1 MQRYILGL
9 LLILFLNHAN
19 ANDFAAQV
27 KHAET
32 SHQNGYYFLAAD
44 LEYYLSPQSKEALQN
59 GVPLFWHVDVHLNQV
74 RDFWWDKV
82 KLKYSL
88 RYQLQYHALL
98 NMYRVKNE
106 NTGEIHNFS
115 TLSAALDNMSIIRG
129 LPLINTKNVVP
140 NRDYVIAIKI
150 LFEDDELPLP
160 LQTQVIA
167 NPQWQLSGDWTYW
180 NLLVDKM
187 QP

>member
-1 MQRYILGL
+1 MQCYALGL
-9 LLILFLNHAN
+9 ALWLAFEIAYAAN
-19 ANDFAAQV
+19 FAAEV
-27 KHAET
+27 KHADV
-32 SHQNGYYFLAAD
+32 SYQNGYSFLAAD
-44 LEYYLSPQSKEALQN
+44 LDYHLSPQAKEALHN
-59 GVPLFWHVDVHLNQV
+59 GVPLSWQVNVRLNQT

-82 KLKYSL
+82 KLNYSL

-115 TLSAALDNMSIIRG
+115 TLSAALDSMAIIRG
-129 LPLINTKNVVP
+129 LPLFNTKNSLS
-140 NRDYVIAIKI
+140 YQHHVIAIQI
-150 LFEDDELPLP
+150 LFEDGELPLP

-167 NPQWQLSGDWTYW
+167 NPQWQLSSKWTYW
-180 NLLVDKM
+180 NLLVEKV

>member
-9 LLILFLNHAN
+9 LFVLFLNFAN
-19 ANDFAAQV
+19 ANDFVAQV
-27 KHAET
+27 KHAEI

-44 LEYYLSPQSKEALQN
+44 LEYHLSPQPKEALQN
-59 GVPLFWHVDVHLNQV
+59 GVPLFWNVDVHLNQV
-74 RDFWWDKV
+74 RHFWWDKV

-106 NTGEIHNFS
+106 NTGETHNFS

-129 LPLINTKNVVP
+129 LPLINIKNVEA

-150 LFEDDELPLP
+150 LFEDDKLPLP

-167 NPQWQLSGDWTYW
+167 NPQWQLSSDWTYW
-180 NLLVDKM
+180 NLLVDKI

>member
-9 LLILFLNHAN
+9 LLVLFLNFAN

-88 RYQLQYHALL
+88 FMINCIFSVLARSIMSLIRFIYILELNLQ
-98 NMYRVKNE
+98 
-106 NTGEIHNFS
+106 FS
-115 TLSAALDNMSIIRG
+115 S
-129 LPLINTKNVVP
+129 
-140 NRDYVIAIKI
+140 
-150 LFEDDELPLP
+150 
-160 LQTQVIA
+160 
-167 NPQWQLSGDWTYW
+167 
-180 NLLVDKM
+180 
-187 QP
+187 

>member
-1 MQRYILGL
+1 MQHYALGL
-9 LLILFLNHAN
+9 VLWLLFNPVFATN
-19 ANDFAAQV
+19 FAAEV
-27 KHAET
+27 KHAEI

-44 LEYYLSPQSKEALQN
+44 LEYRLSPQAKEAMHN
-59 GVPLFWHVDVHLNQV
+59 GVPLFWQVNVRLNQI

-115 TLSAALDNMSIIRG
+115 TLSAALDSMAIIRG
-129 LPLINTKNVVP
+129 LPLMNTKNVLP
-140 NRDYVIAIKI
+140 NRDYAIAIKI
-150 LFEDDELPLP
+150 LFEEDELPLP

-167 NPQWQLSGDWTYW
+167 NSQWQLSSDWTYW
-180 NLLVDKM
+180 DLLIDKVK
-187 QP
+187 P